1 MEFRPWCLA
10 DALEQ
15 HVLDRR
21 ATRAHVA
28 VPRRLTLRFCFHG
41 RTQESAGESSER
53 VTTVGEF
60 EGGGL
65 RRVMKLFGTYRFKVL
80 YRQYCTLL

>member
-53 VTTVGEF
+53 VT
-60 EGGGL
+60 
-65 RRVMKLFGTYRFKVL
+65 R
-80 YRQYCTLL
+80 